1 MKISVVGRECEHGCH
16 SLAALPCWRHRQPAR
31 VCEVDAIVKV
41 KRLLASQ
48 SKGKSREEE
57 AWRLYEGVSRCP
69 CNLLPSLAR
78 AVAVESCIVSP
89 TFFPTGLSRIVGAT
103 SRATRGPSCLQI
115 MGSVHCSGSRGS
127 WPVESCWRYLQRYF
141 GVSSPSSRPLTS
153 LPGKS
158 PLLPSRRRSRRSRR
172 STSRC
177 NICLGALLA
186 LCLTRP
192 LVSTCVGSAVL
203 AATSCSSLAI
213 TAAIV
218 KNDASSRWGL
228 PSRHGAPIAS
238 ILTSCAPSAPVI
250 RA

>member
-1 MKISVVGRECEHGCH
+1 MREC
-16 SLAALPCWRHRQPAR
+16 
-31 VCEVDAIVKV
+31 
-41 KRLLASQ
+41 
-48 SKGKSREEE
+48 
-57 AWRLYEGVSRCP
+57 
-69 CNLLPSLAR
+69 R
-78 AVAVESCIVSP
+78 AVRVIFSHLLRGLSPWSRALFRRRFFRQDSVESWGQQVGQPGVHRACRLWGRS
-89 TFFPTGLSRIVGAT
+89 TARGVGARGLW
-103 SRATRGPSCLQI
+103 SRA
-115 MGSVHCSGSRGS
+115 SG
-127 WPVESCWRYLQRYF
+127 RYLQRYF

-158 PLLPSRRRSRRSRR
+158 PLLPSRRRSRRPRR